1 MRGRF
6 FLATVTG
13 VAFAASILSV
23 AEKGAAKTAEELLA
37 EINGL
42 PEIER
47 QARLEKESRK
57 EGNIVWYTGMNRSN
71 VLDLTNAFESDYPFL
86 KVGVLNSSPGALA
99 NRVLTENRAKAHL
112 YDVLLVRSLLL
123 NSLQKEQ
130 AIMRY
135 LTPQRKFLREAF
147 YDRFG
152 YVNSAFATPMVF
164 IFNKKLV
171 SREEAPKS
179 MDDLLKPQWRGKLVM
194 DAEASDWLAA
204 VLDFYGEAK
213 GKAFAQKLG
222 AQNIQIRNGVSLT
235 TQLVAAG
242 EFPLFVDGYLQE
254 ATKLKMAGAPIDY
267 IIPEPFVP
275 LKAPAGLFVSS
286 NPPHPHGAALFVDFL
301 LSKKGQNIM
310 TGHGRWV
317 GRIDAKDPDNLRER
331 KIVSP
336 SPEKWGER
344 AKELVQLFDQLIVE
358 KGARIGGK

>member
-6 FLATVTG
+6 FLAMLTAA
-13 VAFAASILSV
+13 AFAASILSLT
-23 AEKGAAKTAEELLA
+23 EEGAANTAEELLA
-37 EINGL
+37 EINRL

-47 QARLEKESRK
+47 QARLERESRK

-86 KVGVLNSSPGALA
+86 KVRVLNSSPRALV

-194 DAEASDWLAA
+194 DAEASD
-204 VLDFYGEAK
+204 
-213 GKAFAQKLG
+213 
-222 AQNIQIRNGVSLT
+222 
-235 TQLVAAG
+235 
-242 EFPLFVDGYLQE
+242 
-254 ATKLKMAGAPIDY
+254 
-267 IIPEPFVP
+267 
-275 LKAPAGLFVSS
+275 
-286 NPPHPHGAALFVDFL
+286 
-301 LSKKGQNIM
+301 
-310 TGHGRWV
+310 
-317 GRIDAKDPDNLRER
+317 
-331 KIVSP
+331 
-336 SPEKWGER
+336 
-344 AKELVQLFDQLIVE
+344 
-358 KGARIGGK
+358 